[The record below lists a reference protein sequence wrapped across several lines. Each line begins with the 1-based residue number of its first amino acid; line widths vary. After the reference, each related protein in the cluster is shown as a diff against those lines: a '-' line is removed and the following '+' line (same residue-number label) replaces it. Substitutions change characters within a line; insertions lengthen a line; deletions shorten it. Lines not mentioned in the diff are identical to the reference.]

1 MPERWGG
8 FAQGI
13 VNREP
18 RIRDTGA
25 RDRLWAEL
33 EGAIVALKNLE
44 ADPIVIAASP
54 NRFNDIYWSA
64 WLAVRFGPFFTERH
78 EYARVDYHGDLRKG
92 PAGARLAGEILA
104 RLEKAGWQNLFAQAF
119 DVEWG
124 DCVLAL
130 VRQDSVFWLV
140 FSSSNASDANHV
152 FALWDTTPI
161 RYFGE
166 CIERFDQAM
175 EEDPPLDFQ
184 IAGRDVVDES

>member
-1 MPERWGG
+1 MPERWSR

-18 RIRDTGA
+18 GIRDIGA

-33 EGAIVALKNLE
+33 ERAIAALEKLE

-64 WLAVRFGPFFTERH
+64 WLAVRYGPFFTERH
-78 EYARVDYHGDLRKG
+78 EYARVDYDGDLRKG
-92 PAGARLAGEILA
+92 PAGARQAGEILA
-104 RLEKAGWQNLFAQAF
+104 RLEKAAWQDLFAQAF

-140 FSSSNASDANHV
+140 FSGSNASEANHV
-152 FALWDTTPI
+152 FALWGGIPM

-166 CIERFDQAM
+166 CVERFDQAM
-175 EEDPPLDFQ
+175 DGDPPLDFQ
-184 IAGRDVVDES
+184 ITDPDEVDKS